1 MLRNIWTGL
10 IKSSRREYFIF
21 VSSRRSLSFRKKS
34 LACLSKTLTKIYN
47 ISPAWRNTNKLPDS
61 TWIQSALDCPCSTWW
76 KEKNRWDEKELHKL
90 KKGDQLVFKIWN
102 CFPDSF
108 GNMSNIATVFFFILW
123 AGIPLRTS
131 FQALTL

>member
-61 TWIQSALDCPCSTWW
+61 TWIQSALDCPCSTFAT
-76 KEKNRWDEKELHKL
+76 KQMKRIAQT
-90 KKGDQLVFKIWN
+90 KKGGSTCLWDLELFSWFFWKYEQHRN
-102 CFPDSF
+102 C
-108 GNMSNIATVFFFILW
+108 FFFILW